1 MVSVPPI
8 NRRFQVTVQIPNC
21 LRSLIS
27 LLVGMSPHVRQDPQL
42 QFRWMVQKPQ
52 HRLPIFQ
59 WNVAWSLLPAPTI
72 KLEKLF
78 GINHTVKI
86 RHYQDASC
94 SRPHWWPDFCWNNG
108 WSRTK
113 ITIWRRQQQTCPT
126 ARWCTCCRI
135 AFWFSRHCARRFLF
149 RMLWVERFW
158 FCSFCQDF
166 NKFWI
171 LFFVTEVWPFW
182 KVRELWSFD
191 GNSSRRRRWDLRTKI
206 WPVWER
212 VLRNV
217 GSFFHSFAQRFLR
230 SDFLSPPFAPRAL
243 DGGIFLSTA
252 LCFSHRSQPRTVCSF
267 QLANSAGSGRN
278 GASTN
283 KALNQLKR
291 RRNPFDGTWAK
302 HMFGL

>member
-1 MVSVPPI
+1 MRVVAGPTDDLISVETTDGLG
-8 NRRFQVTVQIPNC
+8 R
-21 LRSLIS
+21 RSLFGAVNNRLAP
-27 LLVGMSPHVRQDPQL
+27 LLDDALVAG
-42 QFRWMVQKPQ
+42 
-52 HRLPIFQ
+52 LPSGS
-59 WNVAWSLLPAPTI
+59 A
-72 KLEKLF
+72 
-78 GINHTVKI
+78 GTVL
-86 RHYQDASC
+86 DDSF
-94 SRPHWWPDFCWNNG
+94 SG
-108 WSRTK
+108 
-113 ITIWRRQQQTCPT
+113 
-126 ARWCTCCRI
+126 CCG
-135 AFWFSRHCARRFLF
+135 
-149 RMLWVERFW
+149 VERFW

-252 LCFSHRSQPRTVCSF
+252 LYFSHRSQPRTVCSF
-267 QLANSAGSGRN
+267 QLANSAGSGKN